1 MGSLVRDRGTPM
13 RRYDPVVSSS
23 GAYRDVLQIRDARA
37 LIAASAASQ
46 LGDWLYNAALL
57 AYVYI
62 ATGSAAWVGAAT
74 ICRLLPYALLGPF
87 GGVVA
92 DRYDRRSVL
101 LVGDVIRA
109 ALMFVLAAAVAGHA
123 AILLVIAVTTLSSVA
138 GAAERPAAMAL
149 MPRLVGESRLGPANA
164 LLHTVQELGVVVGPA
179 IGAILLTVSP
189 SWVAFLV
196 NGFTFLLSA
205 LFIST
210 MRSRPVTAA
219 SAQQEAATA
228 QLRLGLVTVRTTAFV
243 VPLFVIVAMAELT
256 YGAQTVQLVLY
267 ADQSLGLGAEGYGY
281 LLAATGLGGLLSVL
295 VNARLSTSTK
305 VTRIAIITGIMF
317 CATQLVYA
325 ASERVAVALVVTVVG
340 GVGLVACEVVVET
353 TLARVVSADL
363 LGRVMG
369 FYDSMSVAAM
379 VAGAVLAPVL
389 VSLTSLRTSLLVMGV
404 AAVLVTLLCATGLR
418 GLDARSRARAD
429 LLASRVAVIEQVP
442 LTQGVPRIVLEELA
456 AASQLCP
463 LPPGV
468 DVVVQGAPAHA
479 FYVVVD
485 GEVVVHRDGD
495 EVIRLRGGEWFGER
509 GLLDGAARNATV
521 TTSLDSTVLRLEGSV
536 LMDALEAAPT
546 LRSELALGGRRP
558 GTAVTATALVDDPR
572 WAAS

>member
-228 QLRLGLVTVRTTAFV
+228 QLRLGLATVRTTAFV

-418 GLDARSRARAD
+418 GLDARSRARAE